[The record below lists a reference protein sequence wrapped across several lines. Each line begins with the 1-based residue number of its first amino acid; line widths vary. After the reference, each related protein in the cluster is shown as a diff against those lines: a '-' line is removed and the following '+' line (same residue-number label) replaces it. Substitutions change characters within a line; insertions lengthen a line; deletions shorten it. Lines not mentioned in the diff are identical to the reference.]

1 MALNYEYDVS
11 NLPTIDIPRSKFSM
25 PSSHKTTFNVG
36 DLVPIFVQ
44 ECYPGSTYEMRSSQ
58 LVRLQTLLYPLMDN
72 LYLDMYW
79 FFTPSRILWDH
90 FEEFLGANK
99 TGHWVQ
105 PTKYSIPQLSF
116 NNVPDVGSIADY
128 MGIPTNNGDAGSF
141 EVSALP
147 FRAYAMIWNEF
158 FRDENLSDPVLIHTD
173 DTTREYTYS
182 DNYRV
187 DGSLGGHLLK
197 VAKYRDAYT
206 TGLPAPQKGDSVTLP
221 IVNSDDGLVPV
232 KTSRSAI
239 PLDSITNAPLL
250 MYMNGPTQPIPVTG
264 NHQMILADGKITY
277 NTGTTTATT
286 GNNLFPVNLFAD
298 FNTTDTFSVA
308 SINQLRLA
316 FATQRILERDALYGT
331 RYNEIIYGH
340 FGVQTGDARLQR
352 PEFLGSTHI
361 PLIIDQVVQQS
372 STTQDSPL
380 GDVAGFS
387 VTADTDDAF
396 IYSSV
401 EHGYIIGLCAVR
413 YEHTYQNGIEP
424 FWKRK
429 DRLDF
434 YWPELSQIGEQ
445 PIRNDTLYLSGDE
458 NIDNEVF
465 AYQEAWY
472 DLRFKPNRVSAE
484 MRSNITNSLDAY
496 HLADDYREVP
506 VLGNDWILE
515 DGNIVDRVISVSQR
529 VSNQVIAD
537 FYFDF
542 EAVLPLPVYSIPSII
557 DMR

>member
-1 MALNYEYDVS
+1 MSLNYDYDVS

-79 FFTPSRILWDH
+79 FFTPSRILWNH

-105 PTKYSIPQLSF
+105 PTKYTVPQLNF
-116 NNVPDVGSIADY
+116 NTSPAVGSIADY
-128 MGIPTNNGDAGSF
+128 MGIPTGNNLDGSF

-158 FRDENLSDPVLIHTD
+158 FRDENLSDPVLINTD
-173 DTTREYTYS
+173 DTTRNYTYS

-206 TGLPAPQKGDSVTLP
+206 TGLPAPQKGDSVSVLGQQSNVYLGDNN
-221 IVNSDDGLVPV
+221 VNADRRKELYNEYGLKQPV
-232 KTSRSAI
+232 LVQGTNGSTSTVGFFS
-239 PLDSITNAPLL
+239 NAS
-250 MYMNGPTQPIPVTG
+250 
-264 NHQMILADGKITY
+264 
-277 NTGTTTATT
+277 
-286 GNNLFPVNLFAD
+286 GNNITGSLQLGNFYAD
-298 FNTTDTFSVA
+298 VDPI

-372 STTQDSPL
+372 STTEDSPL

-396 IYSSV
+396 IYSAV

-445 PIRNDTLYLSGDE
+445 PIRNDTLYLSGNDT
-458 NIDNEVF
+458 DDEVF

-484 MRSNITNSLDAY
+484 MRSGINNSLDAY
-496 HLADDYREVP
+496 HLADDYENVP
-506 VLGNDWILE
+506 VLGDEWIRE
-515 DGNIVDRVISVSQR
+515 DGSIVDRVISVSQR

-542 EAVLPLPVYSIPSII
+542 EAVLPLPVYSVPSII